1 MSRVF
6 LIIIIN
12 ILLNLK
18 LFKKFNFFFTKS
30 YYKYSRFM
38 FKIIFILFL
47 LFNSNKSLSFE
58 IEEVANGVFV
68 HFGTHEDANKSN
80 KGDIANIGF
89 ILGKKSI
96 MVIDTGGTKVI
107 GKKLL
112 EKIKTISDLPISHVV
127 ITHSHPDHF
136 FGTEAFLSENPSIVG
151 HEKLNRSL
159 LSNFNFYKELQSN
172 NIENEVL
179 KNAKLGKANIK
190 IKTESILKVDLGE
203 RIVEIKAWKSG
214 HTDNDLSVY
223 DLKTKTFWSE
233 NIFVDRIPSIRAS
246 ILGWKK
252 NLDEIQKMDIDLI
265 VPGHGR
271 VVKKDEPLKPILKY
285 FTRLISQVRNFHE
298 NNVSLQ
304 ESINSILQKEIL
316 DSKKVNPEGW
326 TLFTE
331 YHYSNVTKVYTE
343 LEWE

>member
-1 MSRVF
+1 M
-6 LIIIIN
+6 
-12 ILLNLK
+12 LK
-18 LFKKFNFFFTKS
+18 L
-30 YYKYSRFM
+30 Y
-38 FKIIFILFL
+38 FILIL
-47 LFNSNKSLSFE
+47 LFNFDKSFSFE
-58 IEEVANGVFV
+58 MKEVADGVYV
-68 HFGTHEDANKSN
+68 HFGSQEDANKSN

-96 MVIDTGGTKVI
+96 MVVDTGGTKVI

-112 EKIKTISDLPISHVV
+112 EKIKTISDLPISHIV

-172 NIENEVL
+172 NIESEVL
-179 KNAKLGKANIK
+179 KKAKLIKANIK
-190 IKTESILKVDLGE
+190 IKTENILEVDLGE
-203 RIVEIKAWKSG
+203 RVVEIKAWKSG

-223 DLKTKTFWSE
+223 DLNTKTFWSE
-233 NIFVDRIPSIRAS
+233 NIFIDRIPSIRAS

-252 NLDEIQKMDIDLI
+252 NLDEIQKMDINLV
-265 VPGHGR
+265 VPGHGN
-271 VVKKDEPLKPILKY
+271 VAKKDAALKPILEY
-285 FTRLISQVRNFHE
+285 FTRLIAQVRKFHK

-304 ESINSILQKEIL
+304 ESINSILQKEIIN
-316 DSKKVNPEGW
+316 SKKVNPEGW
-326 TLFTE
+326 ALFTE

-343 LEWE
+343 LEWD

>member
-1 MSRVF
+1 
-6 LIIIIN
+6 
-12 ILLNLK
+12 
-18 LFKKFNFFFTKS
+18 
-30 YYKYSRFM
+30 M
-38 FKIIFILFL
+38 FKIVFILFL
-47 LFNSNKSLSFE
+47 LFNVNKIFSFE
-58 IEEVANGVFV
+58 LEEVADGVFV
-68 HFGTHEDANKSN
+68 HYGIHEDANRSN

-112 EKIKTISDLPISHVV
+112 EKIKTISDLPISHII

-136 FGTEAFLSENPSIVG
+136 FGTEAFLSENPWIVG

-172 NIENEVL
+172 NIESEVL
-179 KNAKLGKANIK
+179 KKAKLIKANIK
-190 IKTESILKVDLGE
+190 IKTENILEVDLGE
-203 RIVEIKAWKSG
+203 RVVEIKAWKSG

-223 DLKTKTFWSE
+223 DLNTKTFWSE

-252 NLDEIQKMDIDLI
+252 NLDEIQKMDINLV
-265 VPGHGR
+265 VPGHGN
-271 VVKKDEPLKPILKY
+271 VAKKDAALKPILEY
-285 FTRLISQVRNFHE
+285 FTRLIAQVRKFHK

-316 DSKKVNPEGW
+316 NSKKVNPEGW
-326 TLFTE
+326 VLFTE

-343 LEWE
+343 LEWD

>member
-1 MSRVF
+1 M
-6 LIIIIN
+6 
-12 ILLNLK
+12 LK
-18 LFKKFNFFFTKS
+18 ICFT
-30 YYKYSRFM
+30 
-38 FKIIFILFL
+38 LFL
-47 LFNSNKSLSFE
+47 LFNFSKSLSFDL
-58 IEEVANGVFV
+58 EEVAEGVFV
-68 HFGTHEDANKSN
+68 HFGTHEDANNNN

-89 ILGKKSI
+89 IIGKKTI
-96 MVIDTGGTKVI
+96 MVVDTGGTKTI

-112 EKIKTISDLPISHVV
+112 EKIKTISVLPISHIV

-136 FGTEAFLSENPSIVG
+136 FGTEAFLSENPRIIG

-172 NIENEVL
+172 NIENDVL
-179 KNAKLGKANIK
+179 KNAKLIKADIN
-190 IKTESILKVDLGE
+190 IKTEKILEIDLGE
-203 RIVEIKAWKSG
+203 RIVEIKAWESG

-233 NIFVDRIPSIRAS
+233 NIFIERIPSIRAS

-252 NLDEIQKMDIDLI
+252 NLDEIQKMDINLI
-265 VPGHGR
+265 VPGHGK
-271 VVKKDEPLKPILKY
+271 VAKKEEALQPILKY
-285 FTRLISQVRNFHE
+285 FTRLISQVRKFHK
-298 NNVSLQ
+298 NNISLQ

-326 TLFTE
+326 ALFTE
-331 YHYSNVTKVYTE
+331 YHYSNLTKVYTE

>member
-1 MSRVF
+1 MQ
-6 LIIIIN
+6 
-12 ILLNLK
+12 K
-18 LFKKFNFFFTKS
+18 LYF
-30 YYKYSRFM
+30 
-38 FKIIFILFL
+38 IFIL
-47 LFNSNKSLSFE
+47 LFSFNKSFSFE
-58 IEEVANGVFV
+58 MKEVADGVFV
-68 HFGTHEDANKSN
+68 HFGSQEDANKSN

-112 EKIKTISDLPISHVV
+112 EQIKTISDLPISHII

-136 FGTEAFLSENPSIVG
+136 FGTEAFLSENPRIVG

-179 KNAKLGKANIK
+179 KKAKLIKANIK
-190 IKTESILKVDLGE
+190 IKTENILKVDLGE
-203 RIVEIKAWKSG
+203 RVVEIKAWKSG

-223 DLKTKTFWSE
+223 DLNTKTFWSE

-246 ILGWKK
+246 ILGWKR
-252 NLDEIQKMDIDLI
+252 NLDEIQKMDINLI
-265 VPGHGR
+265 VPGHGN
-271 VVKKDEPLKPILKY
+271 VAKKDAALKPILEY
-285 FTRLISQVRNFHE
+285 FTRLISQIRKFHK

-316 DSKKVNPEGW
+316 NSKKVNPEGW
-326 TLFTE
+326 VLFTE
-331 YHYSNVTKVYTE
+331 YHYSNITKVYTE

>member
-1 MSRVF
+1 MM
-6 LIIIIN
+6 
-12 ILLNLK
+12 LK
-18 LFKKFNFFFTKS
+18 IVYIYL
-30 YYKYSRFM
+30 
-38 FKIIFILFL
+38 L
-47 LFNSNKSLSFE
+47 LFNFSKSLCFE
-58 IEEVANGVFV
+58 LKEVAEGVFV

-80 KGDIANIGF
+80 RGDIANIGF
-89 ILGKKSI
+89 ILGKRSI
-96 MVIDTGGTKVI
+96 MVIDTGGTKII
-107 GKKLL
+107 GQRLL
-112 EKIKTISDLPISHVV
+112 EKIKTISNLPISHIV

-136 FGTEAFLSENPSIVG
+136 FGTEAFLSENPKIVG

-172 NIENEVL
+172 SIENEVL
-179 KNAKLGKANIK
+179 KNAKLIKANIK
-190 IKTESILKVDLGE
+190 VKTENILKVDLGE

-233 NIFVDRIPSIRAS
+233 NIFVERIPSIRAS
-246 ILGWKK
+246 ILGWKR
-252 NLDEIQKMDIDLI
+252 NLDEIQKMDINMI
-265 VPGHGR
+265 VPGHGN
-271 VVKKDEPLKPILKY
+271 VVKKDVALKPILKY
-285 FTRLISQVRNFHE
+285 FTRLISQVRKFHK

-304 ESINSILQKEIL
+304 ESINLILQREIL

-326 TLFTE
+326 ALFTE

>member
-1 MSRVF
+1 MQ
-6 LIIIIN
+6 
-12 ILLNLK
+12 K
-18 LFKKFNFFFTKS
+18 L
-30 YYKYSRFM
+30 Y
-38 FKIIFILFL
+38 FILIL
-47 LFNSNKSLSFE
+47 LFNFNKSLSFE
-58 IEEVANGVFV
+58 MKEVADGVFV
-68 HFGTHEDANKSN
+68 HFGSQEDANKSN

-96 MVIDTGGTKVI
+96 MVIDTGGTKEI

-112 EKIKTISDLPISHVV
+112 KKIKTISDLPISHII

-136 FGTEAFLSENPSIVG
+136 FGTEAFLSEKPKIVG

-179 KNAKLGKANIK
+179 KKAKLIKANIK
-190 IKTESILKVDLGE
+190 IKTENILKVDLGE
-203 RIVEIKAWKSG
+203 RVVEIKAWKSG

-223 DLKTKTFWSE
+223 DLNTKTFWSE

-252 NLDEIQKMDIDLI
+252 NLDEIQKMDINLI
-265 VPGHGR
+265 VPGHGN
-271 VVKKDEPLKPILKY
+271 VAKKNAALKPILKY
-285 FTRLISQVRNFHE
+285 FTRLISQVRKFHK

-316 DSKKVNPEGW
+316 NSKKVNPEGW
-326 TLFTE
+326 ALFTE
-331 YHYSNVTKVYTE
+331 YHYSNLTKVYTE

>member
-1 MSRVF
+1 M
-6 LIIIIN
+6 
-12 ILLNLK
+12 LK
-18 LFKKFNFFFTKS
+18 
-30 YYKYSRFM
+30 
-38 FKIIFILFL
+38 IVFILFL
-47 LFNSNKSLSFE
+47 LFNFNKSFSFE
-58 IEEVANGVFV
+58 LVEVADGVFV
-68 HFGTHEDANKSN
+68 HFGIHEDANRSN

-112 EKIKTISDLPISHVV
+112 EKIKLISDLPISHVV

-179 KNAKLGKANIK
+179 KNAKLVKANIK
-190 IKTESILKVDLGE
+190 IKTESILKIDLGE

-233 NIFVDRIPSIRAS
+233 NIFVERIPSIRAS
-246 ILGWKK
+246 ILGWKR

-265 VPGHGR
+265 VPGHGSA
-271 VVKKDEPLKPILKY
+271 VKKDVALKPILEY
-285 FTRLISQVRNFHE
+285 FTRLILQVRKFHK
-298 NNVSLQ
+298 NNISLQ

>member
-1 MSRVF
+1 VE
-6 LIIIIN
+6 
-12 ILLNLK
+12 
-18 LFKKFNFFFTKS
+18 
-30 YYKYSRFM
+30 
-38 FKIIFILFL
+38 
-47 LFNSNKSLSFE
+47 E
-58 IEEVANGVFV
+58 IAEGIFV
-68 HFGTHEDANKSN
+68 HFGKHEDANKSN

-89 ILGKKSI
+89 IIGEKSI
-96 MVIDTGGTKVI
+96 MVVDTGGTKLI

-112 EKIKTISDLPISHVV
+112 EKIKAISNLPISHVI

-136 FGTEAFLSENPSIVG
+136 FGTEAFLSENPSIIG

-179 KNAKLGKANIK
+179 KDAKLIKANIK
-190 IKTESILKVDLGE
+190 IKTGKILKIDLGE

-223 DLKTKTFWSE
+223 DHKTKTFWSE

-252 NLDEIQKMDIDLI
+252 NLDEIQKMDIHLI
-265 VPGHGR
+265 VPGHGS
-271 VVKKDEPLKPILKY
+271 VKKKDEALKPILQY
-285 FTRLISQVRNFHE
+285 FSRLIAQVRKFHQD
-298 NNVSLQ
+298 NISLQ

-316 DSKKVNPEGW
+316 DSKRANPEGW
-326 TLFTE
+326 ALFTE
-331 YHYSNVTKVYTE
+331 YHYSNITKVYTE

>member
-1 MSRVF
+1 MM
-6 LIIIIN
+6 
-12 ILLNLK
+12 LK
-18 LFKKFNFFFTKS
+18 IVYIYL
-30 YYKYSRFM
+30 
-38 FKIIFILFL
+38 L
-47 LFNSNKSLSFE
+47 LFNFSKSLCFE
-58 IEEVANGVFV
+58 LKEVAEGVFV

-80 KGDIANIGF
+80 RGDIANIGF
-89 ILGKKSI
+89 ILGKRSI

-107 GKKLL
+107 GQRLL
-112 EKIKTISDLPISHVV
+112 EKIKTISNLPISHIV

-136 FGTEAFLSENPSIVG
+136 FGTEAFLSENPKIVG

-172 NIENEVL
+172 SIENEVL
-179 KNAKLGKANIK
+179 KNAKLIKANIK
-190 IKTESILKVDLGE
+190 VKTENILKVDLGE

-233 NIFVDRIPSIRAS
+233 NIFVERIPSIRAS
-246 ILGWKK
+246 ILGWKR
-252 NLDEIQKMDIDLI
+252 NLDEIQKMDINMI
-265 VPGHGR
+265 VPGHGN
-271 VVKKDEPLKPILKY
+271 VVKKDVALKPILKY
-285 FTRLISQVRNFHE
+285 FTRLISQVRKFHK

-304 ESINSILQKEIL
+304 ESINLILQREIL

-326 TLFTE
+326 ALFTE